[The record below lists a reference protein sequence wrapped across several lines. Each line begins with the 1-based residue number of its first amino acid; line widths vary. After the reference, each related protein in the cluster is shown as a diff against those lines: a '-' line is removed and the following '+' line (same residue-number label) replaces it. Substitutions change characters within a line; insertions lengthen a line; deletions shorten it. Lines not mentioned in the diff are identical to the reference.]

1 MFTWDDII
9 YEVEFYED
17 AHGTEPVKDFL
28 IQRKKW

>member
-1 MFTWDDII
+1 MDNKDYM

-28 IQRKKW
+28 IQRKK